1 MIFATATFV
10 IGSAICGAST
20 SINMLIAGRA
30 IQGLGAGGVNVLIET
45 IVCDILPLRERGKFL
60 APMFGF
66 IALGT
71 ALGPF
76 FGGLIVQYSSWRWVF
91 YLNVPVG
98 GVALVLL
105 FFFLKVNY
113 DKETNLIRRLERIDW
128 IGNLL
133 FIASMVSILIAL
145 SWAGTK
151 YPWSSSHILVPL
163 ILGILG
169 LALFLVY
176 EGSPFCIEPTM
187 PLYLFSNRTSL
198 ATFILTFLHT
208 IAFIGA
214 IYFLPV
220 YFQGVRGV
228 TPARSGIDLLPTI
241 LIMIPA
247 AIVAGAALST
257 FGRYKPIHYIG
268 FSIMVIGLGLFSL
281 LNAHS
286 STAAWVLFQGVG
298 AVGAGLVLPVFLPAI
313 QASLT
318 EADTALAT
326 STWAFV
332 RCFGMIWG
340 ATIPAAVFNNR
351 FNVLARRIKDPSVI
365 AMLADGSAYE
375 HATKIFLDS
384 IQDPVIRSQ
393 VVDVFSDSLK
403 TIWYVSVGFA
413 VLAFLTVSFE
423 KEIPLRKDLVTEF
436 GIAEKENA
444 KDDQPVSEQPLALVS
459 EK

>member
-45 IVCDILPLRERGKFL
+45 VICDILPLRERGKFL

-105 FFFLKVNY
+105 FFCLKVNY
-113 DKETNLIRRLERIDW
+113 DKETHLIRRLERIDW

-133 FIASMVSILIAL
+133 FIASMISILTAL

-151 YPWSSSHILVPL
+151 YPWSSSRILAPL
-163 ILGILG
+163 ILGMLG
-169 LALFLVY
+169 LALFLIY
-176 EGSPFCIEPTM
+176 EASPFCIEPTM
-187 PLYLFSNRTSL
+187 PLHLFSNRTSL
-198 ATFILTFLHT
+198 AAFILTFLHT
-208 IAFIGA
+208 IAYVGA

-220 YFQGVRGV
+220 YFQGVRGA

-241 LIMIPA
+241 LILIPA
-247 AIVAGAALST
+247 VVVAGATLST
-257 FGRYKPIHYIG
+257 FGRYKPLHYIG
-268 FSIMVIGLGLFSL
+268 FALMIIGFGLFSL

-286 STAAWVLFQGVG
+286 STAAWVLFQAVG
-298 AVGAGLVLPVFLPAI
+298 AAGAGLVIPVFLPAI
-313 QASLT
+313 QAPLT

-384 IQDPVIRSQ
+384 IEDPVIRSQ
-393 VVDVFSDSLK
+393 VADVFSDSLK
-403 TIWYVSVGFA
+403 AIWFVSIGFA
-413 VLAFLTVSFE
+413 ALAFLIISFE

-436 GIAEKENA
+436 GIAEKKMK
-444 KDDQPVSEQPLALVS
+444 KDDQPLSEEPRALVS